1 MFVLP
6 PNKQLGFSPVLHNLI
21 LQFSSRQVV
30 DLLTLTVIGK
40 SLSGHVGYTP
50 SEKAFYLYV
59 DVSET
64 YVGSGSEDGRGCIWD
79 RHYGALV
86 CSFLTHNRHS
96 DSEHIWFLNF
106 ELKTWVQIYRSWKSQ
121 QNGCHFVQ
129 ISNGSVLEWSGP

>member
-1 MFVLP
+1 M
-6 PNKQLGFSPVLHNLI
+6 
-21 LQFSSRQVV
+21 
-30 DLLTLTVIGK
+30 TLTVIGK

-86 CSFLTHNRHS
+86 CSFLTPNHHS
-96 DSEHIWFLNF
+96 DSEHILFLNF
-106 ELKTWVQIYRSWKSQ
+106 ELKAGSRFTEVGNPNKNSSQ
-121 QNGCHFVQ
+121 FVQ

>member
-1 MFVLP
+1 M
-6 PNKQLGFSPVLHNLI
+6 
-21 LQFSSRQVV
+21 
-30 DLLTLTVIGK
+30 TLTVIGK

-86 CSFLTHNRHS
+86 CTFLTHNHLS

-106 ELKTWVQIYRSWKSQ
+106 ELKTWVQIYQVGNPNEMAAILFK
-121 QNGCHFVQ
+121 FPM
-129 ISNGSVLEWSGP
+129 VLF